1 MQNFVKP
8 GNNCLTS
15 ILSVL
20 NYSWLHTPVTL
31 FIMKI
36 CLYSVTRLI
45 LNESR
50 NRKKRHCNWT
60 YISFMYVTY
69 FGIHKVRVLV
79 ITSLACFGNYS
90 SDMIDNRNSTFLFGS
105 FGIFLERNKVN
116 YCTWSVFSVSK

>member
-1 MQNFVKP
+1 MASHPCN
-8 GNNCLTS
+8 
-15 ILSVL
+15 
-20 NYSWLHTPVTL
+20 L

-36 CLYSVTRLI
+36 CLYLVTRLI
-45 LNESR
+45 LNES
-50 NRKKRHCNWT
+50 RKKRHCNWT

-105 FGIFLERNKVN
+105 FGTFLERNKVN
-116 YCTWSVFSVSK
+116 YCTWSVFSVSIND